1 MILATTNK
9 EQSTK
14 FQVLITMPLS
24 TNSLPLAN
32 VLDSLTVEGA
42 SELTE
47 QLENKALKCF
57 ACGHRCL
64 IKEGKRG
71 ICKVRFNEGGH
82 LRVPSNYVAALA
94 CDPTGEETVLPRSA
108 RLRHPDVWNAWLRS
122 PLRILPKL
130 VNVSSAY
137 ATTQPEP
144 TRVKFHQS
152 AW

>member
-1 MILATTNK
+1 
-9 EQSTK
+9 
-14 FQVLITMPLS
+14 MPIS

-47 QLENKALKCF
+47 HLENETLKCF

-94 CDPTGEETVLPRSA
+94 
-108 RLRHPDVWNAWLRS
+108 
-122 PLRILPKL
+122 
-130 VNVSSAY
+130 
-137 ATTQPEP
+137 
-144 TRVKFHQS
+144 
-152 AW
+152 